1 MPFQINRQNS
11 HNFEFDEILDWKT
24 PNTLHTQIGNNNSNN
39 LNNFKILLEMI
50 QNQLPNK
57 IYFWRSIPKKFPLVA
72 ALIRFWEANWKAL
85 KDLIFANDRT
95 WEIIFWSVATSKSL
109 TIARFHSISAEGL
122 RKVLRC
128 HTKNNSVQTYDRIQP
143 CLADKNF

>member
-1 MPFQINRQNS
+1 
-11 HNFEFDEILDWKT
+11 
-24 PNTLHTQIGNNNSNN
+24 
-39 LNNFKILLEMI
+39 MI

-72 ALIRFWEANWKAL
+72 ALIRFWEADWKAL

-95 WEIIFWSVATSKSL
+95 GEIIFGAVATSKSL
-109 TIARFHSISAEGL
+109 MIARFHSISADCNFGDDTFPSEGL
-122 RKVLRC
+122 RKVLRY
-128 HTKNNSVQTYDRIQP
+128 HTRNNSVQTYDRIQP